1 MAFPEK
7 GTVATKEPSG
17 YSGIILDIVTE
28 PAFPG
33 NGNTF
38 NVPNSSGIAG
48 VVELSD
54 LCNICTSTGLEA
66 VNVSVPS
73 YTELSFL
80 SRKIT
85 ALWCASCP
93 GNGSVDDVTIPCWT
107 IFCGWAPVAFTL
119 DGVANAACGT
129 IGTNAKEERTR
140 KKAILI
146 MLENAIRRQ

>member
-1 MAFPEK
+1 MPEK
-7 GTVATKEPSG
+7 GTDATKEPSG
-17 YSGIILDIVTE
+17 YSGIILDMVTE
-28 PAFPG
+28 PSFPG

-38 NVPNSSGIAG
+38 NVPNPSGIVG

-54 LCNICTSTGLEA
+54 LCNICTSTGFEA

-119 DGVANAACGT
+119 ETVADAVCVALVINREEKSTIANA
-129 IGTNAKEERTR
+129 IVN
-140 KKAILI
+140 
-146 MLENAIRRQ
+146 MLENAINWR

>member
-1 MAFPEK
+1 MALPEK
-7 GTVATKEPSG
+7 GSVATKEPSG

-33 NGNTF
+33 NGNTC
-38 NVPNSSGIAG
+38 NVPNSSGTAG

-54 LCNICTSTGLEA
+54 LCSICTSTGLEA

-73 YTELSFL
+73 YSELSFL
-80 SRKIT
+80 SRNIT

-93 GNGSVDDVTIPCWT
+93 GNGSVDDVTTPCWT

-119 DGVANAACGT
+119 ESVADAVCGALVINREEKST
-129 IGTNAKEERTR
+129 IA
-140 KKAILI
+140 KAIVI
-146 MLENAIRRQ
+146 MLENAISWR